1 MPLEPDKKP
10 HGTEMFDHR
19 RPLALRRRRPVAPRP
34 VAPRPGSR
42 DLLRLLS
49 PCTKIVDYGRLLH
62 LIRRLEAYPLA

>member
-19 RPLALRRRRPVAPRP
+19 RPLALRRRRP